1 MINDKKVLAIIPA
14 RGGSKGIP
22 RKNIIPLKG
31 KPLIAWT
38 IDEAKKSRFLDRII
52 VSTDDEEIADIA
64 KQWGGEVPFFRPKEL
79 AQDDTPGIS
88 PILHALSY
96 FTDYEY
102 VVVLQPTSPLRT
114 VGDIDE
120 AISLCEKNKRNFCV
134 SVTESKIIPE
144 WVFFVNEE
152 GVLSPL
158 NSNKQIPY
166 QRQKAKKA
174 YILNGAIYVARINAL
189 VGTQSFLTAE
199 TIPYIMPSERSV
211 DIDDMDDIA
220 YCEYLIEKWE
230 KKIH

>member
-79 AQDDTPGIS
+79 AQDDTPGIA

-114 VGDIDE
+114 AGDIDE
-120 AISLCEKNKRNFCV
+120 AISLCEKNKSNFCV
-134 SVTESKIIPE
+134 SVTESKVVPE
-144 WVFFVNEE
+144 WMFFVNEE
-152 GVLSPL
+152 GILTPL
-158 NSNKQIPY
+158 NDNKQIPY
-166 QRQKAKKA
+166 QRQKAKKT
-174 YILNGAIYVARINAL
+174 YVLNGAVYVAKIAAL
-189 VGTQSFLTAE
+189 VDTRSFLTTE
-199 TIPYIMPSERSV
+199 TIPYIMPSDRSV
-211 DIDDMDDIA
+211 DIDDVSDIA
-220 YCEYLIEKWE
+220 RCEYLIEKWE
-230 KKIH
+230 RKIH